1 MKSRAE
7 TPFERALID
16 ATLEEYSDVPDCE
29 DKIAIQLVGSLYP
42 KDRKAEQEDSIQ
54 RLEVSEYSVEASG
67 PYCNPCGSIGGK
79 RNGDSGSP

>member
-1 MKSRAE
+1 MYQIVRIKLQ
-7 TPFERALID
+7 F
-16 ATLEEYSDVPDCE
+16 
-29 DKIAIQLVGSLYP
+29 

>member
-29 DKIAIQLVGSLYP
+29 DKIAIQLS
-42 KDRKAEQEDSIQ
+42 DHFIRAEQEDSIQ

>member
-29 DKIAIQLVGSLYP
+29 DKIAIQLS
-42 KDRKAEQEDSIQ
+42 DHFIRKTEKLNREDSIQ

>member
-1 MKSRAE
+1 MYQIVRIKLQFNCR
-7 TPFERALID
+7 I
-16 ATLEEYSDVPDCE
+16 TLSE
-29 DKIAIQLVGSLYP
+29 
-42 KDRKAEQEDSIQ
+42 RKAEQEDSIQ

>member
-29 DKIAIQLVGSLYP
+29 DKIAIQLS
-42 KDRKAEQEDSIQ
+42 DHFIRKTEKLNRKTAAGRCWWFPGRQWKKVRDSSA
-54 RLEVSEYSVEASG
+54 LPG
-67 PYCNPCGSIGGK
+67 L
-79 RNGDSGSP
+79 NGTAR

>member
-67 PYCNPCGSIGGK
+67 PYCNPCGSMAASAMAIP
-79 RNGDSGSP
+79 GSP